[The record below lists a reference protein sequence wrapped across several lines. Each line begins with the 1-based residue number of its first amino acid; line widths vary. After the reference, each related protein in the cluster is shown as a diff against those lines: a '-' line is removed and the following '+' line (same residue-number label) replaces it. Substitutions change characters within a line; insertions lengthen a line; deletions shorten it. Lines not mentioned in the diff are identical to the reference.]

1 MGRGKPLF
9 TVQALRAIAAAS
21 VVVLHV
27 LIVTVQRAGYSF
39 SFPTFNAAG
48 VHLFFL
54 ISGFIMIYTHFADFG
69 QSGSPAS
76 FIRRRLIRIAPLYW
90 IVTTVAVGLL
100 IAFPK
105 AFLSLTLDWH
115 NVLLS
120 YLFLLSRTP
129 AGNINT
135 VVVTGWS
142 LCYEVY
148 FYAIFAAFLFLP
160 RKFFLAGTGA
170 IFAAGLFLNAMVAD
184 VPAWATV
191 ATSPLLIEFY
201 LGTIIALVFVAGF
214 ALPIGLAWVA
224 IVAGFAIIPI
234 LGDPVG
240 GDWSRVLIWG
250 LPSAAILVGA
260 VSLERAA
267 IRVPKI
273 LVALGA
279 SSYSVYLTHP
289 FVVVPIAKLWAILGL
304 TQKLPAYVLALFLFG
319 AALLIGHFVY
329 LWLEKPITEKLKF
342 RSVREASMEGMQRE
356 IVEQCKLNINP
367 RNLINKFLVVVL
379 KKAN

>member
-9 TVQALRAIAAAS
+9 TVQALRAVAAAS

-27 LIVTVQRAGYSF
+27 LTVTVQRAGYSF
-39 SFPTFNAAG
+39 GFPSFNAAG
-48 VHLFFL
+48 VDLFFL
-54 ISGFIMIYTHFADFG
+54 ISGFIMIYTHFPDFG
-69 QSGSPAS
+69 QAGTSAS

-90 IVTTVAVGLL
+90 IVTTVAVVLL
-100 IAFPK
+100 IAVPK
-105 AFLSLTLDWH
+105 AFLTLRLDWH
-115 NVLLS
+115 NVLFS

-129 AGNINT
+129 SGDINT

-170 IFAAGLFLNAMVAD
+170 IFAAGLFLNATGAI

-201 LGTIIALVFVAGF
+201 LGTVIALLFVAGF
-214 ALPIGLAWVA
+214 ALPAGLAWAA
-224 IVAGFAIIPI
+224 IIAGFATIPI

-240 GDWSRVLIWG
+240 GDWHRVLIWG
-250 LPSAAILVGA
+250 LPSAAILAGA
-260 VSLERAA
+260 VSLERRA
-267 IRVPKI
+267 IRVPKF
-273 LVALGA
+273 LVVLGA
-279 SSYSVYLTHP
+279 SSYSLYLTHP
-289 FVVVPIAKLWAILGL
+289 FVVAAVAKLWAILGL
-304 TQKLPAYVLALFLFG
+304 NQKFPSYVLALFLFV

-329 LWLEKPITEKLKF
+329 LWLEKPITERLKF
-342 RSVREASMEGMQRE
+342 RSARHGSTEALDGRAAAGQR
-356 IVEQCKLNINP
+356 Q
-367 RNLINKFLVVVL
+367 
-379 KKAN
+379 KAF